1 MYWEV
6 TTPDTW
12 EVTVYFTSE
21 HYMRMQREGRR
32 TRDPP
37 EEDVDP
43 VDVAGEESDW
53 MRDFCLHILHK
64 HKAG

>member
-1 MYWEV
+1 
-6 TTPDTW
+6 
-12 EVTVYFTSE
+12 VTVYFTSE
-21 HYMRMQREGRR
+21 HYMRMQSEGRR
-32 TRDPP
+32 TRHPP